1 MMSLKSAAR
10 RGGIASVAA
19 LSAFALA
26 SCSAGQITQTSSQV
40 SHVDGGHGDSEDGT
54 VAVRDVSVILDEEG
68 GAALKFTAIN
78 QDSTSQEHTLESI
91 DVNGQNVELSPTPA
105 PLQQNCSLVGHSA
118 DALEA
123 MPQFENGCIEYV
135 ETTLDNED
143 YAVAGNVDVTFTF
156 ENSVIDVIA
165 TVSVD
170 NLESGTMNRED
181 MVDSNSDNLPS
192 LGEQEH

>member
-1 MMSLKSAAR
+1 MSLKSAAR